1 MLRGGIEMS
10 VDDRGTHQP
19 EGFERAERAR
29 RRPPGRHR
37 RGTAGMSTALEE
49 GEPLFT
55 YEVDLDVPLGRS
67 QAAPLPAREPAD
79 PPPTLTY
86 DPASPGLVT
95 PEVRLESVLRPMIE
109 EVLVL
114 PEEPSAAT
122 LPATSLPTPVVAAP
136 APVVSAPAEP
146 VAVATA
152 EAPAPAE
159 PRPGLV
165 ASFRRWW
172 RDEANARAAQKRA
185 FATAEA
191 IMRAQAAQDP
201 ENPLPKSPTAESY
214 AQAIRG
220 VMTLTDERFQNLALR
235 SDRLEDELRAL
246 ARATHELRG
255 LLSLGGLEGV
265 GPAAA
270 SAIGTLEQRFDTLL
284 VRLAEEISSRADESD
299 RRLAQQVAL
308 QSAEL
313 ATLLESAVERIR
325 AAIPEAFGV
334 VRAQIPQEMARV
346 RETIP
351 AEFQRVRDAIPGEL
365 ERIRADHR
373 YELEQLRATIPS
385 GFEQIRATIP
395 TELAKIVPDQVE
407 RVREANADEF
417 ERLRSMLPE
426 ELEKVRLSIPT
437 EVDRVRATI
446 PEALEKV
453 RGDIAQLTVV
463 LHEVIA
469 QMATITSAASG
480 QGERSEPR

>member
-1 MLRGGIEMS
+1 
-10 VDDRGTHQP
+10 V
-19 EGFERAERAR
+19 A
-29 RRPPGRHR
+29 
-37 RGTAGMSTALEE
+37 
-49 GEPLFT
+49 
-55 YEVDLDVPLGRS
+55 
-67 QAAPLPAREPAD
+67 
-79 PPPTLTY
+79 
-86 DPASPGLVT
+86 
-95 PEVRLESVLRPMIE
+95 
-109 EVLVL
+109 
-114 PEEPSAAT
+114 
-122 LPATSLPTPVVAAP
+122 TPVTLAP
-136 APVVSAPAEP
+136 APVVATAEP
-146 VAVATA
+146 VAA
-152 EAPAPAE
+152 EAASG
-159 PRPGLV
+159 PRPGLT

-191 IMRAQAAQDP
+191 ILRAQAVQDP
-201 ENPLPKSPTAESY
+201 ESPLPKSPSPESY

-220 VMTLTDERFQNLALR
+220 VMTLTEERFQNLALR
-235 SDRLEDELRAL
+235 SDRLEDEVRAIS
-246 ARATHELRG
+246 RAMHELRG
-255 LLSLGGLEGV
+255 VLALGGLEGV

-284 VRLAEEISSRADESD
+284 ARLVEEHSSRADESD

-346 RETIP
+346 REAIP
-351 AEFQRVRDAIPGEL
+351 AEFQRVRDSIPGEL

-373 YELEQLRATIPS
+373 YELEQLRATIPN
-385 GFEQIRATIP
+385 GFEQIRAAIP
-395 TELAKIVPDQVE
+395 TELAKVVPDQVE

-426 ELEKVRLSIPT
+426 ELEKVRLTIPM
-437 EVDRVRATI
+437 EVDRLRASI